1 MNTCNHEIKYLY
13 TLKKK
18 MPTVLLGQIANIC
31 GSLKKAREFQKKT
44 STSALFTTPKPLTV

>member
-18 MPTVLLGQIANIC
+18 NAYHLAGANCQHLWITEK
-31 GSLKKAREFQKKT
+31 SKRVPEKT